1 MRREGVE
8 GTVRCDHFF
17 AHCYT
22 AEEIYVRWVM
32 KLLSGIVV
40 VAFGF
45 YLIALAAMIVIK
57 PLLAERFLKRF
68 ASSARAHYLEQT
80 SRLIAGVAIVIFSP
94 SMWYPDLF
102 KSFGWLIIITAV
114 GLFLFPWKW
123 HHRFSKWAIPLAI
136 RHLRLYALG
145 AFALGTLILYGA
157 ARAILS

>member
-1 MRREGVE
+1 
-8 GTVRCDHFF
+8 
-17 AHCYT
+17 
-22 AEEIYVRWVM
+22 M

-40 VAFGF
+40 VAFGLG
-45 YLIALAAMIVIK
+45 LITLAAMIVIK

-80 SRLIAGVAIVIFSP
+80 SRLIAGVAIVIFSS

-114 GLFLFPWKW
+114 GLFLIPWKW

-157 ARAILS
+157 SRAILS